1 MTYLSRLVKNKDEA
15 VFKLEEKASRF
26 EGDVHRM
33 QEEYREIDNQRQRK
47 FLRTRFDAHQS
58 EQLGRNNAL
67 NMSSQGGPR
76 GQNDVATRIATA
88 AGLTQT

>member
-33 QEEYREIDNQRQRK
+33 QEEYRELDNQRQRK
-47 FLRTRFDAHQS
+47 FLRTRFDAH
-58 EQLGRNNAL
+58 
-67 NMSSQGGPR
+67 
-76 GQNDVATRIATA
+76 
-88 AGLTQT
+88 